1 MRQVSSG
8 AEELVYSI
16 GNEVKQP
23 PIFPF
28 NFPVAVRQRRAAVS
42 NREAPNCRA
51 LPSFLFVLTLS
62 SPFQMRSIILLL
74 SVAVTFTAMAS
85 AQMDMENATTQLNQF
100 SLAVQTLTARVSP
113 SVVRVIAVRYGIED
127 ETGRVDV
134 GLGKQTT
141 IGSGVIVDSDG
152 YILTNA
158 HVVAGAQSIKVD
170 LVSTGEQTVPGV
182 LARSRVVPED
192 ATIVGTFKEGDIAM
206 IKIAK
211 SGLPALRFANYDK
224 LQQGQV
230 VFAFGSPEGLQ
241 NSVSMGVVSSI
252 ARQPDINS
260 PFLYIQ
266 TDTAMNPG
274 NSGGPLVNSAGEIV
288 GLNTFILTQSGGNE
302 GVGFAIPSPLLQ
314 WTSANLRK
322 YGHVHR
328 SSVGM
333 GLETVTPALAKA
345 LRLQRDSGVLVSDVL
360 PGGPA
365 EVAGLKLND
374 ILLAVDGRP
383 IDSVPAM
390 MGFFV
395 QQGAGEHV
403 RFDVLRGS
411 ERLGLDLVT
420 VDQTDEADRLSDL
433 VDASKDEIQPLGVL
447 GVSVDRRVESIIGP
461 LRLPTGVAVAA
472 RVQSNAPLNPGLQ
485 VGDVIHSVNGK
496 FVYNVD
502 ELRSALADIK
512 QGDPV
517 ALLIERRGQLQYV
530 FTQP

>member
-1 MRQVSSG
+1 
-8 AEELVYSI
+8 
-16 GNEVKQP
+16 
-23 PIFPF
+23 
-28 NFPVAVRQRRAAVS
+28 
-42 NREAPNCRA
+42 
-51 LPSFLFVLTLS
+51 
-62 SPFQMRSIILLL
+62 MRSIIFLL
-74 SVAVTFTAMAS
+74 SIAVTFAVTAS
-85 AQMDMENATTQLNQF
+85 AQMAMENATAQLNQF
-100 SLAVQTLTARVSP
+100 SRAVQTLTARVSP
-113 SVVRVIAVRYGIED
+113 SVVRVVAVRYGAQD
-127 ETGRVDV
+127 ESGRVDV
-134 GLGKQTT
+134 GLGKQTS
-141 IGSGVIVDSDG
+141 IGSGVIVDPDG

-182 LARSRVVPED
+182 LARSRVLPED
-192 ATIVGTFKEGDIAM
+192 ASIVGLFKEGDIAM
-206 IKIAK
+206 IKVAK

-241 NSVSMGVVSSI
+241 NSVSMGIVSSI
-252 ARQPDINS
+252 ARQPDIDS

-266 TDTAMNPG
+266 TDTAINPG

-333 GLETVTPALAKA
+333 GLQTVTPALAKA
-345 LRLQRDSGVLVSDVL
+345 LQLQRDSGVLVSDIL

-365 EVAGLKLND
+365 EAAGLKLND

-395 QQGAGEHV
+395 QHGGGEHV
-403 RFDVLRGS
+403 RFEVLRGS
-411 ERLGLDLVT
+411 EKLVFDLVT
-420 VDQTDEADRLSDL
+420 VEQTDEADRLSDL
-433 VDASKDEIQPLGVL
+433 VDSAKDAIEPLGVL
-447 GVSVDRRVESIIGP
+447 GVTVDRRLESIIGS

-472 RVQSNAPLNPGLQ
+472 RVRSNAALNTGLQ

-502 ELRSALADIK
+502 DLRSALADLK
-512 QGDPV
+512 REDAL
-517 ALLIERRGQLQYV
+517 ALLIERHGQLQYV
-530 FTQP
+530 SAQP